1 MKYLLDT
8 HTIYWYFENQHKL
21 SPSVVRIILDEDN
34 EFIIPSIVLAEL
46 KYICK
51 KYKIMNIFKKI
62 FDELTNDKRCLII
75 PLDEKIVDKMPVEF
89 EMHDGIIVATAKEFE
104 SVEKEQVVI
113 ITKDLEIKS
122 SGLVKT
128 AW

>member
-8 HTIYWYFENQHKL
+8 HAIYWYFENPDKL
-21 SPSVVRIILDEDN
+21 NPAIIKIICNKNN

-51 KYKIMNIFKKI
+51 KYKILNIFKKI
-62 FDELTNDKRCLII
+62 FDEITNDKRCLII
-75 PLDEKIVDKMPVEF
+75 PLDEKIVDKIPVDF
-89 EMHDGIIVATAKEFE
+89 EMHDGIIMATAKEYE
-104 SVEKEQVVI
+104 SIEKEQVLI
-113 ITKDLEIKS
+113 ITKDSVIKS

-128 AW
+128 IW